1 VLAFDKG
8 GIVPSGAVGPVPII
22 AHAGEMVLPAPISS
36 ALQDAVQRGGATRSL
51 GSITRSENEG
61 GKSSENQFNFNIKAV
76 DSKDVADFFD
86 KHAGVVANSVL
97 RHIRKR
103 GISR

>member
-22 AHAGEMVLPAPISS
+22 AHAGEMILPTAISG

-51 GSITRSENEG
+51 GSITREG
-61 GKSSENQFNFNIKAV
+61 GEGEGASKNYFNFNIKAV

-86 KHAGVVANSVL
+86 KHAGIVANSVL